1 MSGMRTLSSTP
12 TEPVAQPRRCVRYSG
27 TPIHHL
33 HQNDMDF
40 LIEMWGFLRERKK
53 VWMVPLILLILV
65 IGGLLILA
73 EGSVLA
79 PLIYT
84 LF

>member
-1 MSGMRTLSSTP
+1 
-12 TEPVAQPRRCVRYSG
+12 
-27 TPIHHL
+27 
-33 HQNDMDF
+33 MDF